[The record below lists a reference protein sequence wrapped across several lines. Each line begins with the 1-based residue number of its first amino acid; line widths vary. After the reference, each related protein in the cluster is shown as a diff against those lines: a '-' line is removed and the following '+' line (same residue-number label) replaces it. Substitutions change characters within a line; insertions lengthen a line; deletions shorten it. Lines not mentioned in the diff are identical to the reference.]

1 MKFKP
6 KLHICNSHLIMK
18 SKIYLLMIII
28 YHHIWLEKC
37 ELNNDA
43 IGTGGFNMIE
53 GFNNFHQSSTDHPR
67 QAEQNKQ
74 IEQHRQIEQH
84 KQTDQQKQ
92 EQLKQLSNDTSSNGK
107 ATSTINSQQSAA
119 RLSLLNYNSALARK
133 IGFSTL
139 MMSGVLYSL
148 TVLPALF
155 AITGAGPLAGKYH
168 ILQNNIN
175 SYFVR
180 FI

>member
-1 MKFKP
+1 
-6 KLHICNSHLIMK
+6 
-18 SKIYLLMIII
+18 MIII
-28 YHHIWLEKC
+28 CHHIWIGKC
-37 ELNNDA
+37 ESNNDA

-107 ATSTINSQQSAA
+107 ATSIIDSQQSAA

-155 AITGAGPLAGKYH
+155 AITGAGPLAGKYSISKYS

-175 SYFVR
+175 SYFFR